1 MFGTTN
7 QFCMDIVDYIIIQF
21 TYYVYICVCGHPPLI
36 YLEAFYMKITMIYV
50 YTYMI
55 IYIYMYIYILYTIHT
70 LDSKYINQDIKI
82 QNNTLWCYQAW
93 FAGKSPISFNGYQ
106 IYINTQ
112 VGLGISQPTMFDD
125 TGVISECFV
134 T

>member
-21 TYYVYICVCGHPPLI
+21 TYYVYIYICVWSPPLI

-55 IYIYMYIYILYTIHT
+55 IYIYMYIYIYIIHYTHT
-70 LDSKYINQDIKI
+70 R
-82 QNNTLWCYQAW
+82 
-93 FAGKSPISFNGYQ
+93 F
-106 IYINTQ
+106 
-112 VGLGISQPTMFDD
+112 
-125 TGVISECFV
+125 
-134 T
+134 